1 MSMSSKEISLRMKF
15 RKMSNE
21 GLQAVLANDE
31 ASELEKKLAQEF
43 LDKNGAAP
51 VEKKEDTAINDK
63 EVEEAAKDIFKETA
77 KKKPAPKKATKKEP
91 VEETLPQN
99 PEPEASAEQPAPKE
113 HPALT
118 DKEEELL
125 SQAEKEF
132 AERQANRKTPSK
144 TDRAMKEQVIR
155 EKAQSES
162 KRENLTESAEVLGLK
177 VGTEVT
183 IGGETD
189 KVGVI
194 TRVYRSG
201 DGKEKCMVKFGDEKP
216 IKKRVT
222 AVTIVQK

>member
-1 MSMSSKEISLRMKF
+1 
-15 RKMSNE
+15 MSNE
-21 GLQAVLANDE
+21 DLQAVLANDE

-51 VEKKEDTAINDK
+51 AEKKEDPAINDK

-91 VEETLPQN
+91 VEEAAPQN
-99 PEPEASAEQPAPKE
+99 PEPEAPAEQPAPKE
-113 HPALT
+113 HPMLT

-144 TDRAMKEQVIR
+144 TDRAMKEQAIR

-162 KRENLTESAEVLGLK
+162 KRENLTESTEVPGLK
-177 VGTEVT
+177 VGTEVMLKGDAAEGT
-183 IGGETD
+183 GAEAI
-189 KVGVI
+189 GVI

>member
-1 MSMSSKEISLRMKF
+1 
-15 RKMSNE
+15 MSNE
-21 GLQAVLANDE
+21 DLKAVLANDPT
-31 ASELEKKLAQEF
+31 ELEAKLAQEF
-43 LDKNGAAP
+43 LEKNGAADAAP
-51 VEKKEDTAINDK
+51 SAPEGEPEKESP
-63 EVEEAAKDIFKETA
+63 
-77 KKKPAPKKATKKEP
+77 KKPAPKKVAPKAKKQVEP
-91 VEETLPQN
+91 VDEPAPENPTKEEEA
-99 PEPEASAEQPAPKE
+99 PEKETEPAPKE
-113 HPALT
+113 HPMLT

-132 AERQANRKTPSK
+132 AERQSNRKTPSK
-144 TDRAMKEQVIR
+144 TDRAMKEQAIR

-162 KRENLTESAEVLGLK
+162 KRENLTESTEVPGLK

-183 IGGETD
+183 IGDETD